1 MSNKVEKNYVLTP
14 KGLFALALTR
24 TNLVEDKDDWRVDAA
39 WTVFEIM
46 MKEHGYVEDVDDG
59 K

>member
-1 MSNKVEKNYVLTP
+1 MSNKDEEKYVLTP
-14 KGLFALALTR
+14 KSLFELSLTR
-24 TNLVEDKDDWRVDAA
+24 ANLVEDASDWRVDAA
-39 WTVFEIM
+39 WSVFEIM

>member
-1 MSNKVEKNYVLTP
+1 MSNKDEEKYVLTP
-14 KGLFALALTR
+14 KGLFELSLTR
-24 TNLVEDKDDWRVDAA
+24 ANLVEDASDWRVDAA
-39 WTVFEIM
+39 WAVFEIM